1 MKRICFIVSGFAYS
15 GAEVVL
21 ERYIKEN
28 KDIKPEFIVIYD
40 KKDVVDRLRDVYG
53 SECVKCLYL
62 RHNKHILR
70 IAPMYEARII
80 KNKIGDM
87 IQSIKPD
94 IIYVNNTME
103 AMLLNKYIKSTNI
116 PTVAH
121 IHDMK
126 KSIKSIIRREYTQ
139 HVLKQYDKVI
149 MVSEAT
155 KIQWNIKDSL
165 VVYNGL
171 DKNYFNNKEKEYN
184 FIKNIGIVGTMSKR
198 KGTDLIIGSVDEL
211 MKMDI
216 NIHFIYNHGES
227 KLIQAIQNKQKKYS
241 KNIFIYNNLNQ
252 EQLKKIYDNMDIVL
266 VPSRQ
271 DPLPTVVIEAM
282 ARKTIAIGT
291 NIDGI
296 PEMIKDSRLLI
307 DPNSKESI
315 VSKINEVKHYSC
327 DKLKDLSNNQFEY
340 CKKIFN
346 SSNKNEKV
354 NRILNELLK

>member
-1 MKRICFIVSGFAYS
+1 MNNICFIISGLGYS
-15 GAEVVL
+15 GAEIVL

-28 KDIKPEFIVIYD
+28 KHINPKFIVIYD
-40 KKDVVDRLRDVYG
+40 KKDVLDRLRAIYG
-53 SECVKCLYL
+53 RECVKCLYL

-70 IAPMYEARII
+70 ILPMYEARVI
-80 KNKIGDM
+80 KNKIEDM

-103 AMLLNKYIKSTNI
+103 AMLLNKYIEVTNI

-126 KSIKSIIRREYTQ
+126 KSIKSFIRREYTQ
-139 HVLKQYDKVI
+139 RALKYYDEVI

-155 KIQWNIKDSL
+155 KEQWNIKDSH

-171 DKNYFNNKEKEYN
+171 DKNYFNEAEKEYN
-184 FIKNIGIVGTMSKR
+184 IIKDIGIIGGMSKR
-198 KGTDLIIGSVDEL
+198 KGTDLIIDSVDEL
-211 MKMDI
+211 IKMDI
-216 NIHFIYNHGES
+216 NIHFIYNHGEP
-227 KLIQAIQNKQKKYS
+227 KLVQSIQNKQKKYN

-282 ARKTIAIGT
+282 ARKTIAIGS

-296 PEMIKDSRLLI
+296 PEMINDSRLLI
-307 DPNSKESI
+307 NPNSKESI

-346 SSNKNEKV
+346 SSNKSKKV

>member
-1 MKRICFIVSGFAYS
+1 MITVCFIISGFAYS
-15 GAEVVL
+15 GAEIVL

-28 KDIKPEFIVIYD
+28 KNINPKFIVIYD
-40 KKDVVDRLRDVYG
+40 KKDVVDRLSEVYG
-53 SECVKCLYL
+53 SECVECLYI
-62 RHNKHILR
+62 RHNKHTIR
-70 IAPMYEARII
+70 VVPMYEARII
-80 KNKIGDM
+80 KNKIGER

-103 AMLLNKYIKSTNI
+103 AMLVNKYIKSTNI

-126 KSIKSIIRREYTQ
+126 KSIKSSIRREYTQ
-139 HVLKQYDKVI
+139 HVLKHYDKVI

-155 KIQWNIKDSL
+155 KKQWDIEDSI

-171 DKNYFNNKEKEYN
+171 DKNYFNEEEKEYN
-184 FIKNIGIVGTMSKR
+184 SIKNIGIIGTLSKR
-198 KGTDLIIGSVDEL
+198 KGTDLILDSIDEL

-216 NIHFIYNHGES
+216 NIHFIYNHGEP
-227 KLIQAIQNKQKKYS
+227 KLVQSIQNKQKKYN

-282 ARKTIAIGT
+282 ARKTIAIGS

-296 PEMIKDSRLLI
+296 PEMINDSRLLI
-307 DPNSKESI
+307 NPNSKESI

-346 SSNKNEKV
+346 SSNKSKKV